1 VVRACGAVVEAG
13 EYLLGVAALRSP
25 APLRTLVPGTMNK
38 HHAGNCLSPV
48 RRQRSRGLES

>member
-38 HHAGNCLSPV
+38 HQAGNCLSPV